1 MLINF
6 ASNQSKLP
14 NFLSS
19 QKLIILKIN
28 KIILRILLII
38 VVFSLLPSS
47 VFSDFTVPLDDN
59 VYEYLQSMEILGK
72 IPSIAVYPKYYN
84 YIENHL
90 KSTKNDQ
97 SIGKS
102 YQTLNKKYLSFM
114 KLYENNGLNS
124 EIIPLKDLPWKILKL
139 NSIAE
144 SRSSFLSYK
153 KDDLNLFSSFIL
165 GLDYD
170 IKNDDD
176 QQHRTYQ
183 YYGLEFGGNFQKN
196 LGLYTRYR
204 KGNYT
209 GDYNFIHED
218 PYIHQSG
225 GMDRKVSVYSEFDFK
240 NPVLNLSIGYSN
252 FEIGKNI
259 TSSIILNGMTNPF
272 GYFKYYKKIGS
283 FNFLAFNSQLTTDSV
298 TVSSEFPVK
307 SFSLQTLYY
316 QNDRLLIGVG
326 QSVIYGNKTIDLAYW
341 TPLMVF
347 KLIDFKNHN
356 RDNEFVFAYSTWRPV
371 DGLMHYFNF
380 FMDDLMKSQ
389 LLTKDWLTNF
399 ALQTGLMYQLSSLPL
414 RLSAEC
420 TVVGPATYA
429 HRDYELVYSQDNML
443 LGYLYGSNL
452 LNLTFQL
459 NYMNPYFIAE
469 IQYENMRQGSN
480 GSDPFSC
487 DTDPAEFLSGEL
499 SRAQRLSAKLSLY
512 LNQYLRA
519 KLQYMKI
526 EKKNKHIDYFFTALE
541 FQF

>member
-1 MLINF
+1 MKKILILSLLILF
-6 ASNQSKLP
+6 YS
-14 NFLSS
+14 LSS
-19 QKLIILKIN
+19 CDFLI
-28 KIILRILLII
+28 
-38 VVFSLLPSS
+38 
-47 VFSDFTVPLDDN
+47 PLDDE
-59 VYEYLQSMEILGK
+59 VYDYLQSMEILGK
-72 IPSIAVYPKYYN
+72 IPSIAIYPNYYD
-84 YIENHL
+84 YIENYL
-90 KSTKNDQ
+90 KNITNDEDISGSYKN
-97 SIGKS
+97 
-102 YQTLNKKYLSFM
+102 LNKKYLSFM
-114 KLYENNGLNS
+114 KLDENDGLNS
-124 EIIPLKDLPWKILKL
+124 EIIPLKDLPWKILKP

-165 GLDYD
+165 GIDYD
-170 IKNDDD
+170 IKNDND
-176 QQHRTYQ
+176 QQHRNYQ

-209 GDYNFIHED
+209 GDYDFIHED

-240 NPVLNLSIGYSN
+240 NSILNLSLGYSN

-259 TSSIILNGMTNPF
+259 TSSVILNGMTNPF
-272 GYFKYYKKIGS
+272 GYFKYYKKIGRI
-283 FNFLAFNSQLTTDSV
+283 NFLAFNSQLTTDSV

-316 QNDRLLIGVG
+316 QSDRFLVGIG

-380 FMDDLMKSQ
+380 FVDDLKKSQ
-389 LLTKDWLTNF
+389 LLTKDWFANF

-414 RLSAEC
+414 RFSAEC
-420 TVVGPATYA
+420 TAVGPATYT

-452 LNLTFQL
+452 LNLAFQI
-459 NYMNPYFIAE
+459 NYMNPYFVAK
-469 IQYENMRQGSN
+469 IQYENIQQGSN
-480 GSDPFSC
+480 GSDPFTC
-487 DTDPAEFLSGEL
+487 DKESAEFLSGEF
-499 SRAQRLSAKLSLY
+499 SRTQRLSGKISFY
-512 LNQYLRA
+512 LNQHLKAKVQYSIIDKVNKTINYL
-519 KLQYMKI
+519 YSG
-526 EKKNKHIDYFFTALE
+526 LE

>member
-1 MLINF
+1 MKN
-6 ASNQSKLP
+6 
-14 NFLSS
+14 
-19 QKLIILKIN
+19 LIIFFI
-28 KIILRILLII
+28 IILSTCA
-38 VVFSLLPSS
+38 VYA
-47 VFSDFTVPLDDN
+47 DFTVPLYDE
-59 VYEYLQSMEILGK
+59 VYGYLQSMEILGK
-72 IPSIAVYPKYYN
+72 IPSIAVYPSYYDRIQN
-84 YIENHL
+84 YLSDIVD
-90 KSTKNDQ
+90 KQD
-97 SIGKS
+97 IPKS
-102 YQTLNKKYLSFM
+102 YKGLNNKYLSFM
-114 KLYENNGLNS
+114 KLDNEDGLHS
-124 EIIPLKDLPWKILKL
+124 EVFPLKELPWNILKP

-144 SRSSFLSYK
+144 SRSSFISYK
-153 KDDLNLFSSFIL
+153 NNDLNLFSSFIL
-165 GLDYD
+165 GIEYD
-170 IKNDDD
+170 IKNNDE

-225 GMDRKVSVYSEFDFK
+225 GMDRKVTVYSEFDFK
-240 NPVLNLSIGYSN
+240 NPILNLSIGYSN

-259 TSSIILNGMTNPF
+259 TSSVILNGMTNPF
-272 GYFKYYKKIGS
+272 GYFKYYKKIGK
-283 FNFLAFNSQLTTDSV
+283 FHFMAFNSQLTTDSV
-298 TVSSEFPVK
+298 TVSSEFPIK

-316 QNDRLLIGVG
+316 QDDRFLLGIG

-399 ALQTGLMYQLSSLPL
+399 ALQSGLMYQFSSLPL

-420 TVVGPATYA
+420 TAVGPVTYT

-443 LGYLYGSNL
+443 LGYLYGANL
-452 LNLTFQL
+452 LNLAFQI
-459 NYMNPYFIAE
+459 NYMNPFFTTE
-469 IQYENMRQGSN
+469 IQYENMQQGSN
-480 GSDPFSC
+480 GSNPFSC
-487 DTDPAEFLSGEL
+487 ETEPVEFLSGEFT
-499 SRAQRLSAKLSLY
+499 RTQRISGKISFY
-512 LNQYLRA
+512 LNQHLRA
-519 KLQYMKI
+519 KVQYTLI
-526 EKKNKHIDYFFTALE
+526 NRNNITTNYLFSGLE

>member
-1 MLINF
+1 MKKLFLFLILFLCTGLAF
-6 ASNQSKLP
+6 A
-14 NFLSS
+14 
-19 QKLIILKIN
+19 
-28 KIILRILLII
+28 
-38 VVFSLLPSS
+38 
-47 VFSDFTVPLDDN
+47 DFTVPLDDEIYN
-59 VYEYLQSMEILGK
+59 YLQSMELLGK
-72 IPSIAVYPKYYN
+72 TPSNAVYPEYYD

-90 KSTKNDQ
+90 KSIKNDY
-97 SIGKS
+97 SISRS
-102 YQTLNKKYLSFM
+102 YQTLNKKYLSFI
-114 KLYENNGLNS
+114 KLDDNNGLHS
-124 EIIPLKDLPWKILKL
+124 EVTPLKELLWKILKP
-139 NSIAE
+139 NSVAKF
-144 SRSSFLSYK
+144 RSSFLSYK
-153 KDDLNLFSSFIL
+153 KDELNLFSSFLL
-165 GLDYD
+165 GIEYD
-170 IKNDDD
+170 TKNNNE
-176 QQHRTYQ
+176 QQNRTYQ

-209 GDYNFIHED
+209 GDYDFIHED

-252 FEIGKNI
+252 FEISKNI

-272 GYFKYYKKIGS
+272 GYFKYYKKIGR

-316 QNDRLLIGVG
+316 QSDRFLVGIG

-380 FMDDLMKSQ
+380 FVDDLKKSQ
-389 LLTKDWLTNF
+389 LLTKDWLTSF
-399 ALQTGLMYQLSSLPL
+399 ALQTGLMFQLSSIPL
-414 RLSAEC
+414 RFSAEF
-420 TVVGPATYA
+420 TAVGPATYT

-452 LNLTFQL
+452 LNLAFQI
-459 NYMNPYFIAE
+459 NYMNPYFVAE
-469 IQYENMRQGSN
+469 IQYENMQQGSN
-480 GSDPFSC
+480 GSDPFSY
-487 DTDPAEFLSGEL
+487 DTDTAEFLSGEFT
-499 SRAQRLSAKLSLY
+499 RTQRLSGKISFY
-512 LNQYLRA
+512 LNQHLKAKVQYTRINMNNIATNYL
-519 KLQYMKI
+519 YSG
-526 EKKNKHIDYFFTALE
+526 LE

>member
-1 MLINF
+1 MKKLFLFLI
-6 ASNQSKLP
+6 L
-14 NFLSS
+14 FLCTG
-19 QKLIILKIN
+19 LA
-28 KIILRILLII
+28 
-38 VVFSLLPSS
+38 FT
-47 VFSDFTVPLDDN
+47 DFTVPLDDK
-59 VYEYLQSMEILGK
+59 VYNYLQSMEILG
-72 IPSIAVYPKYYN
+72 IMPSIAVYPEYNN

-90 KSTKNDQ
+90 NIIKNDHR
-97 SIGKS
+97 IPIS
-102 YQTLNKKYLSFM
+102 YQALNKKYLSFTR
-114 KLYENNGLNS
+114 LGDEDGLHS
-124 EIIPLKDLPWKILKL
+124 DMIPLKELPWKIFKPK
-139 NSIAE
+139 SDVQ

-153 KDDLNLFSSFIL
+153 KEELNLFSSFLL
-165 GLDYD
+165 GIEYD
-170 IKNDDD
+170 TKNNNER
-176 QQHRTYQ
+176 QNRTYQ

-209 GDYNFIHED
+209 GDYDFIHED

-225 GMDRKVSVYSEFDFK
+225 GMDRKMSVYSEFDYK
-240 NPVLNLSIGYSN
+240 NSVLNLSLGYSN

-272 GYFKYYKKIGS
+272 GYFKYYKKIGR

-316 QNDRLLIGVG
+316 QSDRFLLGIG

-341 TPLMVF
+341 TPLMIF

-399 ALQTGLMYQLSSLPL
+399 ALQTGFMYQFSSLPL

-420 TVVGPATYA
+420 TAVGPSTYT

-443 LGYLYGSNL
+443 LGYLYGSNV
-452 LNLTFQL
+452 LNLAFQI
-459 NYMNPYFIAE
+459 NYMNPYFIVE
-469 IQYENMRQGSN
+469 LQYENMQQGSN

-487 DTDPAEFLSGEL
+487 DTDPAEFLSGEFT
-499 SRAQRLSAKLSLY
+499 RTQRISGKLLFY
-512 LNQYLRA
+512 LNQHLRA
-519 KLQYMKI
+519 KIQYMHV
-526 EKKNKHIDYFFTALE
+526 EKDNNAVNYLFTGLE
-541 FQF
+541 FKF